1 MYEKN
6 IIDVP
11 SLELKSEREPY
22 DNRNFALEYPDLDM
36 LDKENDKGVK
46 AEEGGEEGSGA
57 TSDNDDVDNNDADDD
72 NDNDTTASM
81 LGKREKCYQQAYCM
95 SKIIIAILG

>member
-1 MYEKN
+1 
-6 IIDVP
+6 
-11 SLELKSEREPY
+11 
-22 DNRNFALEYPDLDM
+22 
-36 LDKENDKGVK
+36 VK

-95 SKIIIAILG
+95 SKIVIAVLGQ

>member
-1 MYEKN
+1 M
-6 IIDVP
+6 
-11 SLELKSEREPY
+11 
-22 DNRNFALEYPDLDM
+22 
-36 LDKENDKGVK
+36 K

-57 TSDNDDVDNNDADDD
+57 TSDNDDVDDD
-72 NDNDTTASM
+72 NDNDMTVSM